1 MGYCWWDIPYV
12 GASPDRSLLCSCC
25 EKACMEIKCLYSI
38 NYTKPFYFILE
49 YLRLCDGKTVL
60 KKSHKYYTQCMLQMA
75 VTGTIKSYFVV
86 LNPHGMIIDEIYFD
100 NECFYLDTLLFGI
113 KTFEA

>member
-1 MGYCWWDIPYV
+1 
-12 GASPDRSLLCSCC
+12 
-25 EKACMEIKCLYSI
+25 
-38 NYTKPFYFILE
+38 
-49 YLRLCDGKTVL
+49 
-60 KKSHKYYTQCMLQMA
+60 MLQMA

-100 NECFYLDTLLFGI
+100 NECFYLDTSLFGI